1 MKINKFKLKLN
12 AILKNKADI
21 YFLQDCRLKGCTAAL
36 INELQLT
43 KQGGF
48 QIFSNS
54 GSNDRGIVTIINNKL
69 ITKVYS
75 TYSSDCDNVLILDIA
90 INNVRLLII
99 NTYGPTQTFNNKFFN
114 QLKQKIKELNIP
126 FFILEGTSML

>member
-1 MKINKFKLKLN
+1 M
-12 AILKNKADI
+12 
-21 YFLQDCRLKGCTAAL
+21 YAAL

-43 KQGGF
+43 KQGRF

-54 GSNDRGIVTIINNKL
+54 GSNDRGIMTIINNKL
-69 ITKVYS
+69 ITKVYN

-99 NTYGPTQTFNNKFFN
+99 NTYGPTQTVNNKFFN
-114 QLKQKIKELNIP
+114 H
-126 FFILEGTSML
+126 